1 MKVDRAKVFETTS
14 PSSGISTVGALLALG
29 LLAGC
34 ASTVVPTDV
43 SMTGM
48 PNAELALRR
57 TLDQVNGDMT
67 QIGGMRPSG
76 YAEAAANAP
85 VLPGELQKPVQFVWT
100 GSLDAGVRK
109 LATSIGYTVV
119 VSAPDDAQAIS
130 VAINIDGQVISAFRA
145 LGDQA
150 GTTATVQ
157 VDPQHRQVQVIHH
170 V

>member
-1 MKVDRAKVFETTS
+1 MNVDRAK
-14 PSSGISTVGALLALG
+14 TVMALLALG

-67 QIGGMRPSG
+67 QIGGMLPAS
-76 YAEAAANAP
+76 YAEATAAAP

-100 GSLDAGVRK
+100 GPLDAGVRK
-109 LATSIGYTVV
+109 LATSIGYAVV
-119 VSAPDDAQAIS
+119 VSAPDNAQPIS
-130 VAINIDGQVISAFRA
+130 VAVNVDGQVIGAFRA

-150 GTTATVQ
+150 GTIATVQ

>member
-1 MKVDRAKVFETTS
+1 MNVDRAQIF
-14 PSSGISTVGALLALG
+14 PALLALG
-29 LLAGC
+29 LLTGC
-34 ASTVVPTDV
+34 APTVVPPDV

-48 PNAELALRR
+48 PNAELSLRR
-57 TLDQVNGDMT
+57 TLDQVNGEMT
-67 QIGGMRPSG
+67 QIGGMRPAS
-76 YAEAAANAP
+76 YAAVTAAAP

-100 GSLDAGVRK
+100 GPLDAGVRK

-119 VSAPDDAQAIS
+119 VSAPDNAQLIS
-130 VAINIDGQVISAFRA
+130 VAINIDGQVIGAFRA